1 LTGAGK
7 DNTYADKIL
16 QRIELLQALEK
27 GAVAPNFSLNTPE
40 GETLSMHEIPG
51 KVKIIDFWASWCY
64 PCRKENPF
72 MVKLYEKYHEKGL
85 EIIGVSL
92 DNDHKKWT
100 AAIEKDGLPWI
111 QISALKKWQCKSVKL
126 YDVKS
131 VPHTV
136 ILDGE
141 NRIIARN
148 VRGEEL
154 EKLIAQILDAQ

>member
-1 LTGAGK
+1 MT
-7 DNTYADKIL
+7 
-16 QRIELLQALEK
+16 
-27 GAVAPNFSLNTPE
+27 
-40 GETLSMHEIPG
+40 MHEIPG
-51 KVKIIDFWASWCY
+51 KIKIIDFWASWCY

-111 QISALKKWQCKSVKL
+111 HISALKKWKCESVKL

-154 EKLIAQILDAQ
+154 EKLIAKILDAQ

>member
-1 LTGAGK
+1 MRDSKTIKVARLQEGCNGSCNPLSIDTQSATTRWQEWQQLSQ
-7 DNTYADKIL
+7 NPWLRQIL
-16 QRIELLQALEK
+16 VEWF
-27 GAVAPNFSLNTPE
+27 N
-40 GETLSMHEIPG
+40 
-51 KVKIIDFWASWCY
+51 
-64 PCRKENPF
+64 
-72 MVKLYEKYHEKGL
+72 
-85 EIIGVSL
+85 IGVSF

-111 QISALKKWQCKSVKL
+111 QISALKKWQCKSAKL

-136 ILDGE
+136 ILDSE